1 MANNS
6 NKKWK
11 PEEKK
16 KLIELAEGNTPTRII
31 ALKLG
36 RSESSILSKAQKE
49 KISLKPTNQ
58 SPYDRKYSI
67 SKQKEKK

>member
-16 KLIELAEGNTPTRII
+16 KLIELAEGN
-31 ALKLG
+31 KLG
-36 RSESSILSKAQKE
+36 RSESSIRSKAQKE